1 MKAMILKE
9 WREHLKWVPLPG
21 LVILL
26 VFSIEKPEEPM
37 PWSTAAY
44 FYCLTIVVFAAA
56 LGFLQIVFEAHGDK
70 RSLLLHR
77 PLGPSRIFLAKALA
91 GVSLYLLAL
100 GIPIV
105 CLETWKARPGNMP
118 APYHWQMSLPWL
130 ADILSG
136 LVFYF
141 AGMLAAQRA
150 ARWYGSRGLALAGAF
165 FCSCLVWAL
174 PEFWQA
180 LVAIGIIGSLVGV
193 AAWGSFSAGGEYAT
207 QPRLAKAGLAMTFL
221 AALVILSMLGKQ
233 MIGEWSDSGFRW
245 EYGIDRQGRA
255 LVAPMGALGPM
266 GPYTV
271 VSGQELPDHKGP
283 MFPAYNGQGD
293 SSFEAPATGM
303 ETPLHGSYRG
313 RDRFY
318 VEYENDSKPGNEVW
332 YFDQVKGRLV
342 GYDKSYHQ
350 LVGRFGP
357 DGFTPAGVRPGERFH
372 GELRYRTRGFFGSG
386 VYGQMGPYLV
396 CSDVV
401 YTVDFARRTIRTLFT
416 PAAGE
421 TVTFGNACVDLFNRE
436 WKRVFVS
443 TDKSLHVLTEDGAPV
458 LSVPRVQYRQKDRYI
473 VALGGLENPER
484 YFASYGLTSQ
494 YYSLAEPAEF
504 KSTPV
509 HFHEYDTSG
518 RELAH
523 RGFLR
528 LPYPADSYVNA
539 LFGAVTPM
547 TEAAALVSASR
558 FLRWD
563 ARLKGSIGKPVL
575 LLYLENIR
583 YYIPGTS
590 PFEVTPSGLVPSYLA
605 LIVLSGAVSAMGCWL
620 LARRYA
626 FSRGR
631 SIMWALVGF
640 FFGWVGW
647 LLMLVLQEWPAR
659 VSCPTCRQLR
669 LVTRDRC
676 EHCGCLHA
684 PPASDGTEIF
694 EWASALR
701 QISVT
706 AR

>member
-1 MKAMILKE
+1 MKSLIWKE

-21 LVILL
+21 LVIFL

-37 PWSTAAY
+37 PWSNAAY
-44 FYCLTIVVFAAA
+44 YYCLTAVVFGAA

-77 PLGPSRIFLAKALA
+77 PLAPSQIFLAKALA

-100 GIPIV
+100 GIPFV
-105 CLETWKARPGNMP
+105 CLETWMARPGNMP
-118 APYHWQMSLPWL
+118 APYHWRMSLPWL

-136 LVFYF
+136 LVYYF
-141 AGMLAAQRA
+141 AGMLTAQRE

-165 FCSCLVWAL
+165 FCSCLVWTL

-180 LVAIGIIGSLVGV
+180 LVAIGIIGSFVGV
-193 AAWGSFSAGGEYAT
+193 AAWGNFSAGGEYAT

-221 AALVILSMLGKQ
+221 AALLILSMLGKQ
-233 MIGEWSDSGFRW
+233 MIGEWSDSGFKW
-245 EYGIDRQGRA
+245 VYGIDRQGRWV
-255 LVAPMGALGPM
+255 VAPVVDSLGPI
-266 GPYTV
+266 GPWTDLN
-271 VSGQELPDHKGP
+271 GQELPGLKRP
-283 MFPAYNGQGD
+283 MFPVFDRKGD
-293 SSFEAPATGM
+293 SNFEAPSAPM
-303 ETPLHGSYRG
+303 EMPLHWSYRNRG
-313 RDRFY
+313 RFY
-318 VEYENDSKPGNEVW
+318 VEYQNDSKPGNEVW
-332 YFDQVKGRLV
+332 YFAQAEGRLV

-372 GELRYRTRGFFGSG
+372 GELRYRTRGLWYAQTS
-386 VYGQMGPYLV
+386 LV
-396 CSDVV
+396 FSDGV

-421 TVTFGNACVDLFNRE
+421 TVTFGMDCDDELNRE

-443 TDKSLHVLTEDGAPV
+443 TDRSLHVLTEDGAPV
-458 LSVPRVQYRQKDRYI
+458 LSVPRVQYRQKDRST
-473 VALGGLENPER
+473 VHLGKLENPER
-484 YFASYGLTSQ
+484 YFAKYGLTSWWWG
-494 YYSLAEPAEF
+494 LAEPAEF
-504 KSTPV
+504 KSTPI

-523 RGFLR
+523 RSFLL
-528 LPYPADSYVNA
+528 LPYPADSYAKA

-547 TEAAALVSASR
+547 TEAAALVGASR
-558 FLRWD
+558 YLRWE
-563 ARLKGSIGKPVL
+563 ARRKGSTRKPVL
-575 LLYLENIR
+575 LNYLENSR

-590 PFEVTPSGLVPSYLA
+590 AFEVTPIGLVPGYLA
-605 LIVLSGAVSAMGCWL
+605 LIVLSAAASAIGCWL

-626 FSRGR
+626 FSRAR

-647 LLMLVLQEWPAR
+647 LLMYVLQEWPAR
-659 VSCPTCRQLR
+659 VSCPTCRQLL
-669 LVTRDRC
+669 LVTRVRC
-676 EHCGCLHA
+676 EHCGGLHA

-694 EWASALR
+694 ESASALR
-701 QISVT
+701 QITLT